1 MSRWTANCVRF
12 LVMGT
17 IGALLL
23 AAPGVHGQIQLKID
37 PNGKLIPAE
46 EGTDPTLQPQADIDK
61 NLSKA
66 LKRAEE
72 LRDQGDYDNALEI
85 LQRKILSRRE
95 DRNGKPS
102 ADSSADYFADQT
114 MTTSLKDQAL
124 KLIAGLPSEGRRLY
138 ELKFGDAARTMFEEA
153 VVSNDRAQLEN
164 ITRQYFHTKA
174 GYEAT
179 YLIGTHRLDQGEP
192 LAAAMQFSQLQ
203 ELPEA
208 GRRWQPMLSLK
219 LAIAWYQA
227 GETDRALSTL
237 IALKKATPNGR
248 LSLGQRT
255 ISLFANDKEAEGWLT
270 RLVGP
275 PIGANQGG
283 QRQWVMFRGD
293 ASRNT
298 GSSPASPAW
307 DSVWEFATVRDPDT
321 LDEDPAR
328 LDEVNTQL
336 RQMETE
342 KGGSGFLT
350 LPAAHP
356 LIVNDV
362 VVFRTLRNLRAVH
375 LKTGQLLWESTMVSE
390 AYEKLVSTTKPAAAV
405 RVNQQ
410 PSALASFLAQR
421 AWRDLAAG
429 TLSSDGRY
437 VFALEEM
444 DNPAPPPAQRVFRGA
459 PPQTTTSR
467 NSSKLGAYDLAA
479 GGKSMW
485 EVGGPREYGFE
496 MAGTYF
502 LGPPL
507 PLDGKLYCI
516 AEVTGD
522 VRLMVLNAETGA
534 LQWSQ
539 SLALPDAAFSDFPLR
554 RLAGLTP
561 AFSNGVLVCPT
572 TAGAVVAIDP
582 ARRILLWGQ
591 RYSRSKSAV
600 PIDPRIA
607 FRMRGRRIT
616 VTSGQDDED
625 RWVDSAPTIAEG
637 RILITP
643 RDSADLHCLN
653 LVDGSLLWKKP
664 RGQSLYLA
672 GVHAGQVIL
681 VGRSQVQAL
690 SLKTG
695 EPVWDEP
702 PSIETPSGRGIRD
715 GHHYRLPLSTGEI
728 VSIDLKSGR
737 IVARSQSRKG
747 EVFGNLAAADGVIVS
762 QSIDKLVGFK
772 SLDEL
777 RRQTDGVL
785 AKNPN
790 DADALALRGEMR
802 LHEGNE
808 RQGLADL
815 RKSIAAKPTPRSRT
829 LVVASLLEGLR
840 LDFRKYHS
848 SADEIERLVDDP
860 RQRGQYLRLNAAGLH
875 EMGDQQGA
883 FREYIKLATADTG
896 KPELERVSAALTVR
910 SDRWIRPRIAEVYR
924 KSSGAERAELDRAIA
939 ELLTKAAE
947 NEDDTQMLIR
957 FLDAFVDLPVGDRA
971 GQLLA
976 GRLDP
981 IKQTLAQELLLRRL
995 RRSTDRKISG
1005 FATARLASLYIDRKQ
1020 SVAAAAMLD
1029 ELATR
1034 WNDVVCLDEKT
1045 GRQLVEEWRA
1055 ADEIAKLLE
1064 EKSVWPKEKL
1074 EARKVARQGS
1084 VRRAY
1089 PVRIIGPRGPLGEN
1103 WTLALDSR
1111 RQSLIAHDENGKV
1124 LWKVATG
1131 NLRTAISNVYGNYAR
1146 VNGHLLIVV
1155 FGSHFIVL
1163 DGFQEENGA
1172 PRILWQQVLV
1182 DGLKGQTRNIA
1193 LQFRQ
1198 LMGPGGARIMTV
1210 LDRNGRPLGQV
1221 VPIDDSM
1228 ICYQVGTRLVAANPL
1243 TGETL
1248 WERRSVS
1255 RGSDVFGDREFVFV
1269 VAPNTKE
1276 AVVLRAADGEQVATR
1291 PLPQDGTQL
1300 SKQGRN
1306 LLVWTGRTLQK
1317 FDVWTGKNIWEKRV
1331 PPGSKAIAMQRGE
1344 NAVAVLNPHQGNFA
1358 IFDADDGKL
1367 LIDASIEADGRID
1380 SFLVLRNRDRY
1391 TLLTHSTPKQAN
1403 GVQVVSINNSPLV
1416 NGYVYGFDRKT
1427 GRKIWTTRVENQSF
1441 DVNQPAGL
1449 PVLVFTARTY
1459 RPFQRAPA
1467 FNRNQYSLA
1476 VIDKRNGRSIFSEAN
1491 EQSLSQFEVT
1501 ADPAEKKMT
1510 VNFYRS
1516 SLHLNMINEPIAS
1529 PVKAKRPVE
1538 GSGGE

>member
-1 MSRWTANCVRF
+1 MSRWTAHCVRF
-12 LVMGT
+12 VVAGT
-17 IGALLL
+17 LGALLL
-23 AAPGVHGQIQLKID
+23 AAPGVHGQIKPQVNPLD
-37 PNGKLIPAE
+37 QLIPADE
-46 EGTDPTLQPQADIDK
+46 ATDPSLQPRADIDK

-72 LRDQGDYDNALEI
+72 LLDRGDYGNALEI
-85 LQRKILSRRE
+85 LQRKIFSQRE

-102 ADSSADYFADQT
+102 ADSSADYFTNQT
-114 MTTSLKDQAL
+114 MKTSLKDQAL

-138 ELKFGDAARTMFEEA
+138 ELKFGDAARAMLEEA
-153 VVSNDRAQLEN
+153 VATNDRAQLEN
-164 ITRQYFHTKA
+164 ITRQYFHTRA

-192 LAAAMQFSQLQ
+192 LTAALQFTQLR

-208 GRRWQPMLSLK
+208 GRRWEPMLSLK

-227 GETDRALSTL
+227 GETDRAASTL

-248 LSLGQRT
+248 LSLGRST
-255 ISLFANDKEAEGWLT
+255 IALFANDKEAEGWLAH
-270 RLVGP
+270 LVGP
-275 PIGANQGG
+275 PIAAKQGG

-293 ASRNT
+293 AARNAS
-298 GSSPASPAW
+298 GSPASPAW

-321 LDEDPAR
+321 LDDDPAR
-328 LDEVNTQL
+328 LDEVNKQL
-336 RQMETE
+336 RQLETE
-342 KGGSGFLT
+342 KRGNGYLT

-356 LIVNDV
+356 LIIDDV

-375 LKTGQLLWESTMVSE
+375 LKTGQLLWETTIISE
-390 AYEKLVSTTKPAAAV
+390 AYEKLVATVSPAAAV

-410 PSALASFLAQR
+410 SSALETLLAQR

-444 DNPAPPPAQRVFRGA
+444 GVPTAPPVPRVFRGVRPA
-459 PPQTTTSR
+459 TMTAR
-467 NSSKLGAYDLAA
+467 NSSKLVAYDLEAD
-479 GGKSMW
+479 GKSMW

-496 MAGTYF
+496 LAGTYF

-522 VRLMVLNAETGA
+522 VRLVVLNAETGA

-539 SLALPDAAFSDFPLR
+539 SLALADSAFLDFHLR

-561 AFSNGVLVCPT
+561 AFSNGVLICPT
-572 TAGAVVAIDP
+572 TAGAVVAIDR

-591 RYSRSKSAV
+591 RYSRSNSAV
-600 PIDPRIA
+600 PVDPRMA
-607 FRMRGRRIT
+607 FRLRGIRST
-616 VTSGQDDED
+616 VTSAQDDEN
-625 RWVDSAPTIAEG
+625 RWIDSAPTIARG
-637 RILITP
+637 RVLITP
-643 RDSADLHCLN
+643 RDSADLHCLD
-653 LVDGSLLWKKP
+653 LVDGSLLWKKT

-672 GVHAGQVIL
+672 GVFEGKVIL

-702 PSIETPSGRGIRD
+702 VSIETPSGRGIRD
-715 GHHYRLPLSTGEI
+715 GRHYRLPLSTGEI
-728 VSIDLKSGR
+728 VSIDLTSGR

-747 EVFGNLAAADGVIVS
+747 EVFGNLAAAGGVIVS
-762 QSIDKLVGFK
+762 QSIDKIVGFK
-772 SLDEL
+772 SLDDL
-777 RRQTDGVL
+777 RQQTDGVL
-785 AKNPN
+785 VKNPN

-802 LHEGNE
+802 LHDGNE

-815 RKSIAAKPTPRSRT
+815 RKSIAANPTPRSRA

-840 LDFRKYHS
+840 LDFRKYRS

-883 FREYIKLATADTG
+883 FHEYIKLATADTG
-896 KPELERVSAALTVR
+896 KPELERVSASLTVR

-924 KSSGAERAELDRAIA
+924 KSRGAQRAELDRAIA
-939 ELLTKAAE
+939 ELLSKAVE
-947 NEDDTQMLIR
+947 NKDDTQMLIR

-971 GQLLA
+971 GQLLS
-976 GRLDP
+976 GRLDSN
-981 IKQTLAQELLLRRL
+981 KETLAQELLLRRL
-995 RRSTDRKISG
+995 RRSADRNISG

-1020 SVAAAAMLD
+1020 SMAAAAMLD

-1034 WNDVVCLDEKT
+1034 WNDVVCLDKKT

-1064 EKSVWPKEKL
+1064 EKSVWPSEKI
-1074 EARKVARQGS
+1074 EAKKVARQGS

-1111 RQSLIAHDENGKV
+1111 RTTLVAHDENGKV

-1163 DGFQEENGA
+1163 DGFQEENGG

-1182 DGLKGQTRNIA
+1182 DGLKGQTRTIR

-1198 LMGPGGARIMTV
+1198 LMGPGGVRIMKV
-1210 LDRNGRPLGQV
+1210 QDRDGRPMGKV
-1221 VPIDDSM
+1221 VPIDDSL
-1228 ICYQVGTRLVAANPL
+1228 ICYQVGTRLFAANPL

-1248 WERRSVS
+1248 WERRSVA
-1255 RGSDVFGDREFVFV
+1255 RGSDLFGDREFVFV
-1269 VAPNTKE
+1269 MAPNTKD

-1291 PLPQDGTQL
+1291 PLPQEGTLL

-1306 LLVWTGRTLQK
+1306 VLVWTGRMLQK
-1317 FDVWTGKNIWEKRV
+1317 FDVWTGKNVWKKRV
-1331 PPGSKAIAMQRGE
+1331 PPGSKAIAMERGE

-1367 LIDASIEADGRID
+1367 LIDVSIEPDGLID
-1380 SFLVLRNRDRY
+1380 SFLVLRSRDRY
-1391 TLLTHSTPKQAN
+1391 TLLTHSTPKQAK

-1427 GRKIWTTRVENQSF
+1427 GRKIWTTRVEDQSF
-1441 DVNQPAGL
+1441 DVSQPAGL

-1476 VIDKRNGRSIFSEAN
+1476 VIDKRNGRSIFREAN

-1516 SLHLNMINEPIAS
+1516 SLQLNMINEPIAS
-1529 PVKAKRPVE
+1529 PLKAKRPVE
-1538 GSGGE
+1538 GAGGK

>member
-12 LVMGT
+12 VVVGAL
-17 IGALLL
+17 GALLL
-23 AAPGVHGQIQLKID
+23 AAPGANGQIQREID
-37 PNGKLIPAE
+37 PNGQLIPVE
-46 EGTDPTLQPQADIDK
+46 EGSDPSLQPRADIDK

-66 LKRAEE
+66 LRKAEE
-72 LRDQGDYDNALEI
+72 LRDRGDYHNALEI
-85 LQRKILSRRE
+85 LQRRILSQRE
-95 DRNGKPS
+95 NRDGKPS
-102 ADSSADYFADQT
+102 ADSSADYFIDQT
-114 MTTSLKDQAL
+114 MKTSLKDQAL

-138 ELKFGDAARTMFEEA
+138 ELKFGDAARAMLEEA
-153 VVSNDRAQLEN
+153 VATNDRAQLEN

-179 YLIGTHRLDQGEP
+179 YLIGTHMLDQGEP
-192 LAAAMQFSQLQ
+192 LAAALHFSRLRK
-203 ELPEA
+203 LPEA
-208 GRRWQPMLSLK
+208 GRRWEPMLSLK
-219 LAIAWYQA
+219 LAIAWHQA
-227 GETDRALSTL
+227 GETDRAVSTL
-237 IALKKATPNGR
+237 IAMKKATPNGR
-248 LSLGQRT
+248 LSLGRRA
-255 ISLFANDKEAEGWLT
+255 IALFANDKEAEGWLT

-275 PIGANQGG
+275 PIGATQGG

-293 ASRNT
+293 AARNA
-298 GSSPASPAW
+298 GGSPASPAW

-328 LDEVNTQL
+328 LDEVNTRL

-342 KGGSGFLT
+342 KHNSGFLT
-350 LPAAHP
+350 LPASHP
-356 LIVNDV
+356 LIIGDA

-375 LKTGQLLWESTMVSE
+375 LKTGELLWETTMVSE
-390 AYEKLVSTTKPAAAV
+390 AYKVLVVTDSQPGAI
-405 RVNQQ
+405 RGNQ
-410 PSALASFLAQR
+410 PMPLETLLAQR
-421 AWRDLAAG
+421 GWRDLAAG

-444 DNPAPPPAQRVFRGA
+444 GILASPPAQRVFRGVRR
-459 PPQTTTSR
+459 PTTTPRS
-467 NSSKLGAYDLAA
+467 SSKLVSYDLAA
-479 GGKSMW
+479 DGKSMW
-485 EVGGPREYGFE
+485 EVGGPREYGSE

-522 VRLMVLNAETGA
+522 VRLVVLNAETGA

-539 SLALPDAAFSDFPLR
+539 SLALPDVALLDFPLR

-561 AFSNGVLVCPT
+561 AFSNGVLICPT

-591 RYSRSKSAV
+591 RYSRTTSAV
-600 PIDPRIA
+600 PVDPRLA
-607 FRMRGRRIT
+607 FRRRGIRST
-616 VTSGQDDED
+616 VTSAQDDED
-625 RWVDSAPTIAEG
+625 RWIDSAPTIAEG
-637 RILITP
+637 RVLITP
-643 RDSADLHCLN
+643 RDSADLHCLD
-653 LVDGSLLWKKP
+653 LVDGSLLWKHS

-672 GVHAGQVIL
+672 GVYEGQVIL

-702 PSIETPSGRGIRD
+702 VSIENPSGRGIRD

-728 VSIDLKSGR
+728 VSIDLTSGR
-737 IVARSQSRKG
+737 IVARSQSRNG

-762 QSIDKLVGFK
+762 QSIDKIVGFK

-777 RRQTDGVL
+777 RQQTDGVL
-785 AKNPN
+785 AKNPT

-802 LHEGNE
+802 LHDGNE

-815 RKSIAAKPTPRSRT
+815 RRSIAAKPTPRSRT

-840 LDFRKYHS
+840 LDFRKYRS

-875 EMGDQQGA
+875 EMGDQQEA
-883 FREYIKLATADTG
+883 FHEYIKLATADTG

-924 KSSGAERAELDRAIA
+924 KSSGAQRAKLDRAIA
-939 ELLTKAAE
+939 ELLSKAAE
-947 NEDDTQMLIR
+947 NEDDTQTLIR
-957 FLDAFVDLPVGDRA
+957 FLNAFVDLPVGDQA
-971 GQLLA
+971 GQLLV

-981 IKQTLAQELLLRRL
+981 NKQALAQELLLRRL
-995 RRSTDRKISG
+995 RRSADRNISG
-1005 FATARLASLYIDRKQ
+1005 FATASLASLYIDRKQ
-1020 SVAAAAMLD
+1020 SMAAAAMLD

-1055 ADEIAKLLE
+1055 AEEIAKLLE
-1064 EKSVWPKEKL
+1064 EKSVWPGEKI
-1074 EARKVARQGS
+1074 EAKKVARQGS
-1084 VRRAY
+1084 VRRQY
-1089 PVRIIGPRGPLGEN
+1089 PVRIIGPSGPLGES

-1111 RQSLIAHDENGKV
+1111 RQSLMAHDENGKV

-1131 NLRTAISNVYGNYAR
+1131 NLQSAISNVYGNYAR

-1163 DGFQEENGA
+1163 DAFQEENGG

-1182 DGLKGQTRNIA
+1182 DGLKGQTRNIPV
-1193 LQFRQ
+1193 QFRQ
-1198 LMGPGGARIMTV
+1198 LMGPGGVRIMTV
-1210 LDRNGRPLGQV
+1210 QDRNGRPLGKV
-1221 VPIDDSM
+1221 VPIDDSL

-1248 WERRSVS
+1248 WERRSVA
-1255 RGSDVFGDREFVFV
+1255 RGSDLFGDREFVFV

-1306 LLVWTGRTLQK
+1306 VLVWTGRTLQK
-1317 FDVWTGKNIWEKRV
+1317 FDVWTGKNIWGKRV
-1331 PPGSKAIAMQRGE
+1331 PPGSKAIAMEQGE

-1367 LIDASIEADGRID
+1367 LIDTSIEPDGQID

-1391 TLLTHSTPKQAN
+1391 TLLTHSTKKQAN

-1427 GRKIWTTRVENQSF
+1427 GRKIWTTRVEDQSF

-1501 ADPAEKKMT
+1501 ADPAEKRMT

-1516 SLHLNMINEPIAS
+1516 SLHLNMINEPLAS

-1538 GSGGE
+1538 GSGGK